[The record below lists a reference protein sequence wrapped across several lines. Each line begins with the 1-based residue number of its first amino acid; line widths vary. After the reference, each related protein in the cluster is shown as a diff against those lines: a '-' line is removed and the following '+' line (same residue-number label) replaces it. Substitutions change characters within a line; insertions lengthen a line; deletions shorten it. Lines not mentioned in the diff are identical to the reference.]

1 MALGDET
8 PNAHDPP
15 VSPAD
20 SVHRVFISYASHDTP
35 TAQEVCSALEAAGL
49 PCWMAPRDV
58 KAGALYA
65 DAIVRAISNARAFV
79 LVLSESSINSSHVGK
94 EIERASSKKCPVIAL
109 RMDNAPLTPALEYF
123 LSESQ
128 WVEAQAG
135 NHNAAYTRLI
145 DAIREPAKPPAG
157 FVSSGP
163 SAKSRA
169 AGTQRRRNWILVAA
183 ALAAVAVVT
192 LSISRLWLSNHRTAQ
207 PPVVEPSAAP
217 AAPIIAEKSI
227 AVLPFVDMSEK
238 HDQEYFSDGLSE
250 ELIDHLAHNA
260 DLKVIARTSSFAF
273 KGKNED
279 MRSIATKLGVANLLE
294 GSVRKAGGQ
303 LRITAQLI
311 RASDGVHLWSE
322 TYDRK
327 PNDIFKL
334 QDEIST
340 TVAKAL
346 NVALNAMPAVAGQ
359 PRTPGNSDI
368 AAYNQVLKGNFFF
381 MRGEKGD
388 TAKAIESYRR
398 ALSLQPQYALAWA
411 ALARAYAWQGNS
423 WLGEFGDITP
433 AEASV
438 KGRDAAQRALA
449 IDPKCAAAYYARGN
463 IARLIDGDWMAAQS
477 DYQRTVELD
486 PQGELG
492 HQAQSN
498 ILLLKGALS
507 GQYGEV
513 IDGLRSNQK
522 RDPLDTNAVSDLAG
536 FELMAGN
543 LVQSVA
549 DFRRALEL
557 DSAFA
562 TAQANYGYALLMM
575 GKNAEALAATQK
587 ETDDASRLSVLAAIY
602 WAMGRRTDS
611 DATLDELKRGFAN
624 RNAYLVAAT
633 YAYRGEAD
641 TAFAWLDQAYQHAKG
656 SLEDLRSD
664 PMFQNLH
671 GDPRFAALLHKA
683 KLME

>member
-1 MALGDET
+1 MTEGAET
-8 PNAHDPP
+8 EHGHDPT

-20 SVHRVFISYASHDTP
+20 LVHRVFISYASHDTP

-79 LVLSESSINSSHVGK
+79 LVLSENSIQSSHVGK
-94 EIERASSKKCPVIAL
+94 EIERASAKKCPVIAL

-135 NHNAAYTRLI
+135 NHNAAYARLI
-145 DAIREPAKPPAG
+145 DAIRDPAKPAAG
-157 FVSSGP
+157 FVPNAP
-163 SAKSRA
+163 SIRA
-169 AGTQRRRNWILVAA
+169 LRFQRRRNWILFAAGLA
-183 ALAAVAVVT
+183 ALAVAT
-192 LSISRLWLSNHRTAQ
+192 LSISRLWLPNHRTAQ
-207 PPVVEPSAAP
+207 PPVVAPSASTP
-217 AAPIIAEKSI
+217 EPIIAEKSI

-294 GSVRKAGGQ
+294 GSVRKSGGQ

-322 TYDRK
+322 IYDRK

-346 NVALNAMPAVAGQ
+346 NVALNAAPTVAEQ
-359 PRTPGNSDI
+359 PRAPGNSDI
-368 AAYNQVLKGNFFF
+368 AAYNQLLKGKFFF

-388 TAKAIESYRR
+388 TTKAIESYRH
-398 ALSLQPQYALAWA
+398 ALNLQPQYALAWA
-411 ALARAYAWQGNS
+411 MLARAYAWQGNS
-423 WLGEFGDITP
+423 FEGDLGGITP

-449 IDPKCAAAYYARGN
+449 IDPNCAAAYYARGN
-463 IARLIDGDWMAAQS
+463 IARIIDGDWMAALS
-477 DYQRTVELD
+477 DYKRTVELD
-486 PQGELG
+486 SQGELG
-492 HQAQSN
+492 YQAEGN
-498 ILLLKGALS
+498 ILILKGALS
-507 GQYGEV
+507 GQYTDL
-513 IDGLRSNQK
+513 IDWLRSDQK
-522 RDPLDTNAVSDLAG
+522 RDPLDTNAVSDLAVY
-536 FELMAGN
+536 ELIAGN
-543 LVQSVA
+543 LAESAA
-549 DFRRALEL
+549 DYRRLLDL

-562 TAQANYGYALLMM
+562 TGQADYGLTLLLM

-587 ETDDASRLSVLAAIY
+587 ETDDASRLAGLAAIY
-602 WAMGRRTDS
+602 WAMGRRADS
-611 DATLDELKRGFAN
+611 DSASDELKRGFAD
-624 RNAYLVAAT
+624 RNAYLIASV

-641 TAFAWLDQAYQHAKG
+641 AAFAWLEQAYQHARG
-656 SLEDLRSD
+656 SLEDLRVD
-664 PMFQNLH
+664 PMFRNLH

-683 KLME
+683 KLTQ